1 MNMRDGICFKRAREG
16 LKCVENGELPLW
28 LSRLRNRHNVR
39 GDVGS
44 IPCLSQWIKDLAYC
58 KLQPRP

>member
-28 LSRLRNRHNVR
+28 FRRLRKRYNV
-39 GDVGS
+39 GEDGGLMFG
-44 IPCLSQWIKDLAYC
+44 ISQWIKDLAYC